1 MYVEK
6 PNKNKDLNIS
16 KVKMNC
22 DEIIC
27 DSKGR
32 TVPYPLMKTAF
43 AMVING
49 FSGSGKTTILM
60 NLLTRKNKNNNKLS
74 YRGCFETII
83 FCSPSLHTIHH
94 KMFDELEYVFD
105 TLDSDVMDFVESTNQ
120 NI

>member
-16 KVKMNC
+16 KVRINC

-60 NLLTRKNKNNNKLS
+60 NLLTRKNKN
-74 YRGCFETII
+74 Y
-83 FCSPSLHTIHH
+83 HTVDAL
-94 KMFDELEYVFD
+94 KPLY
-105 TLDSDVMDFVESTNQ
+105 FVLRRFTQ
-120 NI
+120 